1 MNNSYS
7 SAKVSESS
15 TIRFESVGKREKFWF
30 EDENQRRFMFKRN
43 ETPGEDW
50 AEVLACNIAVFM
62 NIPHATYEFA
72 HLVDSDESE
81 IARGVI
87 TESFVD
93 PKQNL
98 TLGNTFLL
106 DRDPGYA
113 ATGGNYKVKRHTID
127 AISEVISKLQ
137 PPTGN
142 ESPSA
147 TEYYAAYL
155 FLDVLI
161 ANQDRHHE
169 NWGVVQ
175 LDGINYLAPTYDHA
189 SSFARNVSDEEKE
202 NRLSTNDS
210 GYGVETFAARAKS
223 AINANDDRNRR
234 LTTREALENF
244 CQYNNITVEV
254 WQNRLANISISQMSD
269 MITGIPEDYM
279 SEVTKVFTLNLL
291 TINRNY
297 LLDL

>member
-1 MNNSYS
+1 M
-7 SAKVSESS
+7 
-15 TIRFESVGKREKFWF
+15 REKFWF
-30 EDENQRRFMFKRN
+30 EDEKKRRLMFKKN
-43 ETPGEDW
+43 QIEGEDW
-50 AEVLACNIAVFM
+50 AEILAYNIADLM
-62 NIPHATYEFA
+62 NIPHAKYEFA
-72 HLVDSDESE
+72 HLVNADESE

-87 TESFVD
+87 TESIVSSN
-93 PKQNL
+93 QNL

-106 DRDPGYA
+106 ERDPEYD

-127 AISEVISKLQ
+127 AISEVIAELK
-137 PPTGN
+137 PPIGN

-175 LDGINYLAPTYDHA
+175 FNSKNYLSPTYDHA
-189 SSFARNVSDEEKE
+189 SSFARIVSDEQKQS
-202 NRLSTNDS
+202 RLSTKDS
-210 GYGVETFAARAKS
+210 GYGVEAFAARAKS
-223 AINANDDRNRR
+223 AINANEENNRR

-244 CQYNNITVEV
+244 CQRNEITVEV
-254 WQNRLANISISQMSD
+254 WQNRLAYISIGQLSD
-269 MITGIPEDYM
+269 MIAGIPERYM
-279 SEVTKVFTLNLL
+279 TEVTKVFTLELL
-291 TINRNY
+291 RVNRNY